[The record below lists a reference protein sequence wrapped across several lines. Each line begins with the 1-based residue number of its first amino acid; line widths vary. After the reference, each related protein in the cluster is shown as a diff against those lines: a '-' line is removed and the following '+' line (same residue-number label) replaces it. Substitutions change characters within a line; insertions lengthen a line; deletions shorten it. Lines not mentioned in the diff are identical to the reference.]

1 VGKISKNL
9 IYYSQALV
17 FTLPAE
23 TRFQIKS
30 LEEKGSMGAEGGYLT
45 RAAFQSWHPV
55 GVTRA
60 FTNQPTPH
68 GLDTG
73 PGPRF
78 YISPGR
84 PCFLPRSNPF
94 PRSTW

>member
-9 IYYSQALV
+9 IYYSRALV

-30 LEEKGSMGAEGGYLT
+30 LEEKGRMGAEGGYLT
-45 RAAFQSWHPV
+45 RAAFQSWPPV

-78 YISPGR
+78 YHRGGHAS
-84 PCFLPRSNPF
+84 LVVNPF
-94 PRSTW
+94 RDLLGT